1 MERVGLARGC
11 VVNGHDST
19 VASLKR
25 LYCAAGILDASAAL
39 PTELARTLD
48 EAEDIIG
55 HCLWEDIDR
64 IGIDRETPAP
74 SAEALARLVAAIK
87 GGPLAWRAPEVGL

>member
-1 MERVGLARGC
+1 MERVELAQGC
-11 VVNGHDST
+11 VVNGHDGT

-25 LYCAAGILDASAAL
+25 LYRAAGILDASESL

-55 HCLWEDIDR
+55 HSLWENIDR

-74 SAEALARLVAAIK
+74 NAEALARLVAAMN
-87 GGPLAWRAPEVGL
+87 GGVLAWRAPEVGL